1 MTYYYYARGKCI
13 MDALIINLY
22 GGPGTGKSSLAAGLF
37 SELKWRGRTTEMAL
51 EFAKDK
57 VWERS
62 TAVLNNQIYIFGK
75 QHHRIWRLRD
85 QVEVVVTD
93 SPLLLSLIYGA
104 ENTSKQFHE
113 LVLHEHR
120 ELRNLNVFLERLKA
134 YNPKGRLQT
143 EEEAKNID
151 GRVRSMLEDT
161 VESYI
166 VMPAQPES
174 IKPLADRV
182 EGILEEGI

>member
-1 MTYYYYARGKCI
+1 MY
-13 MDALIINLY
+13 MDALIVNLFA
-22 GGPGTGKSSLAAGLF
+22 GPGTGKSSTAAGLF
-37 SELKWRGRTTEMAL
+37 SELKWRGHTAEMAL

-62 TAVLNNQIYIFGK
+62 TAVLDNQIYIFGK
-75 QHHRIWRLRD
+75 QHHRIWRLRK

-113 LVLHEHR
+113 LVLHEHDQ
-120 ELRNLNVFLERLKA
+120 LRNLNVFLERLKD
-134 YNPKGRLQT
+134 YDPKGRLQT
-143 EEEAKNID
+143 EEKARAID
-151 GRVRSMLEDT
+151 EQVQVMLD
-161 VESYI
+161 ESDENYM
-166 VMPAQPES
+166 VLPAQPES

-182 EGILEEGI
+182 EEILEEGI

>member
-1 MTYYYYARGKCI
+1 
-13 MDALIINLY
+13 
-22 GGPGTGKSSLAAGLF
+22 
-37 SELKWRGRTTEMAL
+37 MAL

-57 VWERS
+57 VWEKS
-62 TAVLNNQIYIFGK
+62 TAVLGNQIYVFGK

-113 LVLHEHR
+113 LVLHEHDQ
-120 ELRNLNVFLERLKA
+120 LRNLNVFLERLKA
-134 YNPKGRLQT
+134 YDPKGRLQT
-143 EEEAKNID
+143 EEKAREIDQQVQVMLDEADENY
-151 GRVRSMLEDT
+151 M
-161 VESYI
+161 
-166 VMPAQPES
+166 VMPAHPGS

-182 EGILEEGI
+182 EEILEEGI

>member
-1 MTYYYYARGKCI
+1 
-13 MDALIINLY
+13 MDALIVNLFA
-22 GGPGTGKSSLAAGLF
+22 GPGTGKSSTAAGLF
-37 SELKWRGRTTEMAL
+37 SELKWRGHTAEMAL

-62 TAVLNNQIYIFGK
+62 TAVLDNQIYIFGK

-113 LVLHEHR
+113 LVLHEHDR
-120 ELRNLNVFLERLKA
+120 LRNLNVFLERLKD
-134 YNPKGRLQT
+134 YDPKGRLQT
-143 EEEAKNID
+143 EEQAKGIDEQVQVMLDEAD
-151 GRVRSMLEDT
+151 ED
-161 VESYI
+161 YI
-166 VMPAQPES
+166 VLPARPGS
-174 IKPLADRV
+174 IVLLADRV
-182 EGILEEGI
+182 EEVLEGRV